1 MSSAKITQLQL
12 LQQNL
17 QNVISQKQQMDGQL
31 VELDS
36 ALSELKTTNQAYK
49 IVGKLMIA
57 APKETLISE
66 LGQQKE
72 IVEVRIKNF
81 TKQQE
86 KLKSQIDET
95 QQEVVSELA
104 VDKALIA
111 LAELNSIDLSSYHRT
126 RVWDIISLLESV
138 NTN

>member
-95 QQEVVSELA
+95 QQEVVSEL
-104 VDKALIA
+104 KQGKK
-111 LAELNSIDLSSYHRT
+111 
-126 RVWDIISLLESV
+126 
-138 NTN
+138 

>member
-1 MSSAKITQLQL
+1 MASAKIAQLQL

-17 QNVISQKQQMDGQL
+17 QNILAQKQQMDSQL

-36 ALSELKTTNQAYK
+36 ALAELKTTNQAYK

-57 APKETLISE
+57 SSKDVLIAG
-66 LGQQKE
+66 LQQQRE
-72 IVEVRIKNF
+72 IVEVRIKHF

-95 QQEVVSELA
+95 QQDVVTEL
-104 VDKALIA
+104 KK
-111 LAELNSIDLSSYHRT
+111 EKK
-126 RVWDIISLLESV
+126 
-138 NTN
+138 